1 MGRGGVVVE
10 KLSEAERERF
20 FRNHPD
26 WTEARS
32 GEAATRTFRFSDF
45 AEAFGWMT
53 RVAIHADKADHHPE
67 WFNVYDRVEVTLT
80 THDAGGLSARDVAMA
95 GFMDGTAAS

>member
-1 MGRGGVVVE
+1 MVE
-10 KLSEAERERF
+10 KLSDAERDSF
-20 FRNHPD
+20 FADHPD
-26 WTEARS
+26 WTPAEGRD
-32 GEAATRTFRFSDF
+32 AAQRTFRFSGF

-53 RVAIHADKADHHPE
+53 RIAIEADKADHHPE

-95 GFMDGTAAS
+95 KVMDGAA